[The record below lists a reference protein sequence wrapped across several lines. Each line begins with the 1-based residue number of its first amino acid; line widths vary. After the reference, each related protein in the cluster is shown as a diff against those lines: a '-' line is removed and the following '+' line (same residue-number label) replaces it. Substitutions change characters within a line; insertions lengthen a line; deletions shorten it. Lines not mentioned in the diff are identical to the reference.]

1 MDGRSAERAR
11 SWAAFG
17 NGPLRLG
24 CASRMRKRASHR
36 QVSSY
41 FSLPIAFFLHY
52 WHTSSVVAHGGWRK
66 GHTMDQFDIVLA
78 LAGLALETENPR
90 AIQQVERLRDAL
102 AKSDKDQ
109 AAKLARVLNRSSRK
123 QSMVPMAF
131 DEMRATGDAVRRR
144 MPGETLTRTTPLP
157 HDKETGA
164 ALVRVL
170 FPEDNTA
177 EVPVLSIALSE
188 AISDLLAEW
197 KRADELARLG
207 TAPHTRCL
215 LYGAPGVG
223 KTNLARY
230 LARQLELPLVEARLD
245 GLVSSF
251 LGTTA
256 RNIGALFD
264 FANRYRC
271 ALFLDEFDAI
281 AKARDDAQEVGEIKR
296 VVNSLLQS
304 IDARNGRG
312 LTLAATNHEHLLD
325 AAVWRR
331 FEARIEVPKP
341 GDDARSAMLDRF
353 VKPLRLSDV
362 ERRLLVWVTE
372 GMSGADVE
380 ALVIGGKRF
389 FVLHGDGIQTDPDSS
404 MSVARETRSH
414 KRGLMIHEA
423 LKRQAALNGR
433 LFDVRRRE
441 LLLGPDDTLA
451 QALLTEG
458 FTQKETGELLGL
470 TQSAISRKTRKTR
483 PNDSGTSEGIGNG

>member
-1 MDGRSAERAR
+1 ME
-11 SWAAFG
+11 
-17 NGPLRLG
+17 
-24 CASRMRKRASHR
+24 
-36 QVSSY
+36 
-41 FSLPIAFFLHY
+41 
-52 WHTSSVVAHGGWRK
+52 
-66 GHTMDQFDIVLA
+66 QFDIVLA
-78 LAGLALETENPR
+78 LAGIALETENPR
-90 AIQQVERLRDAL
+90 AIQQVERLREAL
-102 AKSDKDQ
+102 AKSDKEQ
-109 AAKLARVLNRSSRK
+109 AAKLARVLGRNSRK
-123 QSMVPMAF
+123 QSMAPMAF

-177 EVPVLSIALSE
+177 EAPVLSDALSE
-188 AISDLLAEW
+188 AISDLISEW
-197 KRADELARLG
+197 KRAEELARLG

-245 GLVSSF
+245 GLISSF

-312 LTLAATNHEHLLD
+312 LTFAATNHEHLLD
-325 AAVWRR
+325 PAIWRR

-341 GDDARSAMLDRF
+341 GESARSTMLDRF

-362 ERRLLVWVTE
+362 ERRFLVWVTE

-380 ALVIGGKRF
+380 ALVVGGKRF
-389 FVLHGDGIQTDPDSS
+389 FVLHGNGVQNGASASS
-404 MSVARETRSH
+404 ILNQEERGH
-414 KRGLMIHEA
+414 KRGLMIREA
-423 LKRQAALNGR
+423 LKRQAALNGM
-433 LFDVRRRE
+433 LFDAHRRE
-441 LLLGPDDTLA
+441 LLLGSDDNLA
-451 QALLTEG
+451 QALVTDK

-470 TQSAISRKTRKTR
+470 TQSAISRKTRKPR
-483 PNDSGTSEGIGNG
+483 PADA

>member
-1 MDGRSAERAR
+1 ME
-11 SWAAFG
+11 
-17 NGPLRLG
+17 
-24 CASRMRKRASHR
+24 H
-36 QVSSY
+36 
-41 FSLPIAFFLHY
+41 
-52 WHTSSVVAHGGWRK
+52 
-66 GHTMDQFDIVLA
+66 FDIILA
-78 LAGLALETENPR
+78 LAGLALESESPR
-90 AIQQVERLRDAL
+90 AVQQVERLRNVL
-102 AKSDKDQ
+102 LKSDEEQ
-109 AAKLARVLNRSSRK
+109 AAKLTRVLKRSSRK

-131 DEMRATGDAVRRR
+131 DEMRATGEAVRRR
-144 MPGETLTRTTPLP
+144 MPGETLTRKTPLP

-164 ALVRVL
+164 PLVRVV
-170 FPEDNTA
+170 FPEDNATEA
-177 EVPVLSIALSE
+177 PILSDALSD
-188 AISDLLAEW
+188 AISDLLSEW
-197 KRADELARLG
+197 KLSDELVRLG

-230 LARQLELPLVEARLD
+230 LARQLDLPLVEARLD
-245 GLVSSF
+245 GLISSF

-271 ALFLDEFDAI
+271 VLFLDEFDAI
-281 AKARDDAQEVGEIKR
+281 AKARDDTQEVGEIKR

-312 LTLAATNHEHLLD
+312 LTFAATNHEHLLD
-325 AAVWRR
+325 LAVWRR

-341 GDDARSAMLDRF
+341 SENARGMMLDRF
-353 VKPLRLSDV
+353 AKPLRLSNA
-362 ERRLLVWVTE
+362 ERRFLIWVTE

-389 FVLHGDGIQTDPDSS
+389 FVLHGEDIQNNSVSS
-404 MSVARETRSH
+404 PTLTNEE
-414 KRGLMIHEA
+414 RGQRRGVLMREA

-451 QALLTEG
+451 NALLSDR
-458 FTQKETGELLGL
+458 FTQKEAGELLGM
-470 TQSAISRKTRKTR
+470 TQSAISRRTRKSRLVDGEITEEV
-483 PNDSGTSEGIGNG
+483 DNG

>member
-1 MDGRSAERAR
+1 ME
-11 SWAAFG
+11 
-17 NGPLRLG
+17 
-24 CASRMRKRASHR
+24 
-36 QVSSY
+36 
-41 FSLPIAFFLHY
+41 
-52 WHTSSVVAHGGWRK
+52 
-66 GHTMDQFDIVLA
+66 QFDIILT
-78 LAGLALETENPR
+78 LAGLALETESPR

-109 AAKLARVLNRSSRK
+109 AAKLTRVLNRSSRK
-123 QSMVPMAF
+123 QSMAPMAF

-144 MPGETLTRTTPLP
+144 MPGEALTRTTPLP

-170 FPEDNTA
+170 FPEDNLA
-177 EVPVLSIALSE
+177 EAPVLSTALSE
-188 AISDLLAEW
+188 AIADLLSEW
-197 KRADELARLG
+197 KRAEELARLG

-230 LARQLELPLVEARLD
+230 LARQLDLPLVEARLD

-271 ALFLDEFDAI
+271 TLFLDEFDAI

-312 LTLAATNHEHLLD
+312 LTFAATNHEHLLD
-325 AAVWRR
+325 PAVWRR

-341 GDDARSAMLDRF
+341 SEDARGMMLDRF

-362 ERRLLVWVTE
+362 ERRFLVWVTE

-389 FVLHGDGIQTDPDSS
+389 LVLHGDGIQNGAITSS
-404 MSVARETRSH
+404 ALTHEERGR
-414 KRGLMIHEA
+414 KRGLMICEA

-433 LFDVRRRE
+433 LFDARRQE
-441 LLLGPDDTLA
+441 LLLGSDDILA
-451 QALLTEG
+451 QALLADR
-458 FTQKETGELLGL
+458 FTQKEIGELLGL
-470 TQSAISRKTRKTR
+470 TQSAISRRTRKSR
-483 PNDSGTSEGIGNG
+483 SSDGDIAEEVENG

>member
-1 MDGRSAERAR
+1 MLHMRGMITDQSWRERR
-11 SWAAFG
+11 
-17 NGPLRLG
+17 N
-24 CASRMRKRASHR
+24 ME
-36 QVSSY
+36 
-41 FSLPIAFFLHY
+41 
-52 WHTSSVVAHGGWRK
+52 
-66 GHTMDQFDIVLA
+66 QFDIVLA
-78 LAGLALETENPR
+78 LAGIALETENPR
-90 AIQQVERLRDAL
+90 AIQQVERLRDEL
-102 AKSDKDQ
+102 AKLDKDQ
-109 AAKLARVLNRSSRK
+109 AAKLARVLSRSSRK
-123 QSMVPMAF
+123 QSMAPMAF

-144 MPGETLTRTTPLP
+144 MPGESLTRTTPLP

-177 EVPVLSIALSE
+177 EAPVLSDALSE
-188 AISDLLAEW
+188 AISDLLSEW
-197 KRADELARLG
+197 KRTEELARLG

-230 LARQLELPLVEARLD
+230 LARQLDLPLVEARLD

-312 LTLAATNHEHLLD
+312 LTFAATNHEHLLD
-325 AAVWRR
+325 PAVWRR
-331 FEARIEVPKP
+331 FEARIKVPKP
-341 GDDARSAMLDRF
+341 GERARSTMLDRF
-353 VKPLRLSDV
+353 AKPLRLSDV
-362 ERRLLVWVTE
+362 ERRFLVWVTE

-389 FVLHGDGIQTDPDSS
+389 FVLHGNGIQSGSDTAP
-404 MSVARETRSH
+404 VLTNEQRGH
-414 KRGLMIHEA
+414 KRGLMIREA
-423 LKRQAALNGR
+423 LKRQAALNGM
-433 LFDVRRRE
+433 LFDTRRRE
-441 LLLGPDDTLA
+441 LLLGSDDILA
-451 QALLTEG
+451 EALLADK

-470 TQSAISRKTRKTR
+470 TQSAISRMTRKSR
-483 PNDSGTSEGIGNG
+483 PADTDIAEEAENG

>member
-1 MDGRSAERAR
+1 ME
-11 SWAAFG
+11 
-17 NGPLRLG
+17 
-24 CASRMRKRASHR
+24 
-36 QVSSY
+36 
-41 FSLPIAFFLHY
+41 
-52 WHTSSVVAHGGWRK
+52 
-66 GHTMDQFDIVLA
+66 QFDIVLA

-90 AIQQVERLRDAL
+90 AIQQVERLREAL
-102 AKSDKDQ
+102 AKSDKEQ
-109 AAKLARVLNRSSRK
+109 AAKLARVLSRSSRK
-123 QSMVPMAF
+123 QSMAPMAF

-170 FPEDNTA
+170 FPEDNLA
-177 EVPVLSIALSE
+177 EAPVLSDALSE
-188 AISDLLAEW
+188 AISDLISEW
-197 KRADELARLG
+197 KRAEELARLG

-245 GLVSSF
+245 GLISSF

-312 LTLAATNHEHLLD
+312 LTFAATNHEHLLD
-325 AAVWRR
+325 PAIWRR

-341 GDDARSAMLDRF
+341 GENARSTMLDRF

-362 ERRLLVWVTE
+362 ERRFLVWVTE

-389 FVLHGDGIQTDPDSS
+389 FVLHGNGIQNGASS
-404 MSVARETRSH
+404 HLNHEERGH
-414 KRGLMIHEA
+414 KRGLMIREA
-423 LKRQAALNGR
+423 LKRQAALNGM
-433 LFDVRRRE
+433 LFDARRRE
-441 LLLGPDDTLA
+441 LLLGPDDSLA
-451 QALLTEG
+451 QALLADK

-470 TQSAISRKTRKTR
+470 TQSAISRKTRKPR
-483 PNDSGTSEGIGNG
+483 SAEAEVVEEAENG

>member
-1 MDGRSAERAR
+1 ME
-11 SWAAFG
+11 
-17 NGPLRLG
+17 
-24 CASRMRKRASHR
+24 
-36 QVSSY
+36 
-41 FSLPIAFFLHY
+41 
-52 WHTSSVVAHGGWRK
+52 
-66 GHTMDQFDIVLA
+66 QFDIVLA

-90 AIQQVERLRDAL
+90 AIQQVERLREAL
-102 AKSDKDQ
+102 AKSDKEQ
-109 AAKLARVLNRSSRK
+109 AAKLARVLSRSSRK
-123 QSMVPMAF
+123 QSMAPMAF

-170 FPEDNTA
+170 FPEDNLA
-177 EVPVLSIALSE
+177 EAPVLSDTLSE
-188 AISDLLAEW
+188 AISDLISEW
-197 KRADELARLG
+197 KRAEELARLG
-207 TAPHTRCL
+207 TVPHTRCL

-230 LARQLELPLVEARLD
+230 LARQLELPLVEARID
-245 GLVSSF
+245 GLISSF

-312 LTLAATNHEHLLD
+312 LTFAATNHEHLLD
-325 AAVWRR
+325 PAIWRR

-341 GDDARSAMLDRF
+341 GDNARSVMLDRF

-362 ERRLLVWVTE
+362 ERRFLVWVTE

-380 ALVIGGKRF
+380 ALVTGGKRF
-389 FVLHGDGIQTDPDSS
+389 FVLHGNGIQKGASS
-404 MSVARETRSH
+404 LLNHDERGN
-414 KRGLMIHEA
+414 KRGLMIREA
-423 LKRQAALNGR
+423 LKRQAALNGM
-433 LFDVRRRE
+433 LFDARRRE
-441 LLLGPDDTLA
+441 LLLGPDDGLA
-451 QALLTEG
+451 QALLADK

-470 TQSAISRKTRKTR
+470 TQSAISRKTRK
-483 PNDSGTSEGIGNG
+483 PQPAKAEVVEEAENG